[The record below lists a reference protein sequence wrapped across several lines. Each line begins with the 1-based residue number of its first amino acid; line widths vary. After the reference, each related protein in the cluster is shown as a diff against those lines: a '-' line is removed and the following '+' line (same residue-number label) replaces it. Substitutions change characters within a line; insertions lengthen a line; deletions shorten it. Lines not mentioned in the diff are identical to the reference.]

1 MTSKLTL
8 AWRNIWRNKKRT
20 YITLASIIFAVV
32 IAAFMRGLQ
41 LGSYDKMLYDVIRSS
56 TGHIAIMDK
65 LYWDDKTLDNS
76 MEFTSELEKTLD
88 DDEHI
93 ELWAPE
99 VLGGCL
105 ISVENNTRGV
115 VVQGVDPKKKDAQ
128 IKFKEKLID
137 GEYLNLEDQS
147 ILIGKD
153 LASFLKVEVG
163 DSVVLLG
170 QGYMGMT
177 AAGVY
182 PVKGVFNHPMAD
194 FNRRFVLLPLA
205 AAQYLFFMEGR
216 VSSVNLVLNDQSEI
230 PPETNYYQS
239 KIDTTTTE
247 VRDWRSMN
255 RDILSAIES
264 DNFFGKI
271 MIGVLYMVIGFGIF
285 GTILMMTMERKREFS
300 IMMAIGMP
308 QRKLISQV
316 ILESVYIAAI
326 GAIVGLIISFPV
338 IYFYSL
344 NPIQITGESAQMY
357 RDLNMEPVL
366 SISTEP
372 GYLLAQFG
380 IVLAIS
386 VVASIFPMYNIMKFN
401 IVDIIRGRQ

>member
-1 MTSKLTL
+1 
-8 AWRNIWRNKKRT
+8 
-20 YITLASIIFAVV
+20 
-32 IAAFMRGLQ
+32 
-41 LGSYDKMLYDVIRSS
+41 
-56 TGHIAIMDK
+56 
-65 LYWDDKTLDNS
+65 
-76 MEFTSELEKTLD
+76 
-88 DDEHI
+88 
-93 ELWAPE
+93 
-99 VLGGCL
+99 
-105 ISVENNTRGV
+105 VENNTRGV
-115 VVQGVDPKKKDAQ
+115 VVQGVDPEKKDAQ
-128 IKFKEKLID
+128 IKFKEKIIE
-137 GEYLNLEDQS
+137 GEYLNAEDQS

-153 LASFLKVEVG
+153 LASFLKVGVG

-182 PVKGVFNHPMAD
+182 PVKGVFDHPMAD

-216 VSSVNLVLNDQSEI
+216 VSSINLVLNDQSVI
-230 PPETNYYQS
+230 PHETKYYLS

-316 ILESVYIAAI
+316 ITESIYIAAI
-326 GAIVGLIISFPV
+326 GAMVGLIISFPV

-344 NPIQITGESAQMY
+344 NPIPITGESAQMY

-366 SISTEP
+366 SISTDP
-372 GYLLAQFG
+372 GYLVAQFG

-401 IVDIIRGRQ
+401 IVDVIRGRQ